1 MSKTLVIAQHA
12 DGKLNA
18 GVAKAVACAQKV
30 GGEIEVLVLAKDG
43 ASVAAEAAKLAGV
56 TKVLQLDNAAN
67 DHNLAAVVAP
77 QIADVAKS
85 RGASHVFG
93 PGSTF
98 GKDLRSEEHT
108 S

>member
-43 ASVAAEAAKLAGV
+43 SAVAAEAAKLAGV

-77 QIADVAKS
+77 RDLARSATC
-85 RGASHVFG
+85 GA
-93 PGSTF
+93 TMAAR
-98 GKDLRSEEHT
+98 L
-108 S
+108 